1 MIRNINNS
9 IKKHNIKFTKSL
21 GQNFLIDDNVVKNI
35 VDLGALTK
43 DDLVIE
49 IGPGIGNMTREL
61 AKRAGFVVAIEI
73 DRHLISALMENLEEF
88 SNVRVLNQDILKVDV
103 NEIINDFSFSS
114 VKIVANLPYY
124 ITTPIIMGL
133 LEKEVK
139 VDRMVFMIQKE
150 VAKRMVAKEGTKDY
164 GALTV
169 AVNYYA
175 TPKIAF
181 IVSPSCFIPKPEV
194 ESAVVELDIDKIPK
208 VNLISKDIFRRTIR
222 ASFSQRRKTLLNA
235 LSSSMGFDISK
246 DEYRKLF
253 MKIGINENQ
262 RGETLTIYQFAEL
275 SNEIS
280 KLRHQVYSIE
290 KP

>member
-253 MKIGINENQ
+253 IKIGINENQ

-280 KLRHQVYSIE
+280 RLRH
-290 KP
+290 

>member
-1 MIRNINNS
+1 MIRDTSDS

-21 GQNFLIDDNVVKNI
+21 GQNFLVDENVVKNI
-35 VDLGALTK
+35 VDLGKLTK

-49 IGPGIGNMTREL
+49 IGAGIGNMTREL

-73 DRHLISALMENLEEF
+73 DRHLIDALLENLNQF
-88 SNVRVLNQDILKVDV
+88 SNVRVLNQDVLKLDV
-103 NEIINDFSFSS
+103 NEIIDEFNFSS
-114 VKIVANLPYY
+114 VKIIANLPYY

-139 VDRMVFMIQKE
+139 VDKMVFMIQKE
-150 VAKRMVAKEGTKDY
+150 VAKRIVAKEGTKDY

-175 TPKIAF
+175 SPRIAF

-194 ESAVVELDIDKIPK
+194 ESAVIELDIDKVPK
-208 VNLISKDIFRRTIR
+208 VDLIDKDIFRRTIR

-246 DEYRKLF
+246 DEYK
-253 MKIGINENQ
+253 KIFFTVGINENQ
-262 RGETLTIYQFAEL
+262 RGETLTIYQFANL
-275 SNEIS
+275 SNEICR
-280 KLRHQVYSIE
+280 KLKQS
-290 KP
+290 